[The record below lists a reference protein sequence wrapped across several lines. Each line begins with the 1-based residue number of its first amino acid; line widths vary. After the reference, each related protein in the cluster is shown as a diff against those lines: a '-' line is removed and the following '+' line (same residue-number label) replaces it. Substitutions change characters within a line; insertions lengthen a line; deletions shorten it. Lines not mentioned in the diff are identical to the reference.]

1 MPIPNNTHVKSEHL
15 LSASPRSAAKTQMY
29 FSVVLPRPYTLRSEW
44 SLLLF
49 SSSVSTLFY
58 LLRPDQSPLNLK
70 RICFLSPTEYLMR
83 RVVVGANHFDC
94 IDSTFIRFVQTSRH
108 FTFQCITSAVVVNLF
123 RPQTVRSERSLLR
136 LSAGGKVF
144 PCTLLLDTKFDLVS
158 AAISTGR
165 MH

>member
-70 RICFLSPTEYLMR
+70 RIFFLVSASTEYLMR

-108 FTFQCITSAVVVNLF
+108 FTFQRIISLSSLICSNQKFTNRAVVVATF
-123 RPQTVRSERSLLR
+123 GAP
-136 LSAGGKVF
+136 
-144 PCTLLLDTKFDLVS
+144 
-158 AAISTGR
+158 
-165 MH
+165 